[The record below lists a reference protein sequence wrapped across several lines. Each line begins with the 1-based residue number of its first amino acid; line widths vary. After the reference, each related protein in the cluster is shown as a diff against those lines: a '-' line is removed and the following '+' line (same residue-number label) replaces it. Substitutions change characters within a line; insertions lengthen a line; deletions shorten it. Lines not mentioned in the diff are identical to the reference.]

1 MLTSLFTLLAV
12 ALALLATSWL
22 PDPATRLAAGGLLA
36 LSLVLAIISFRRIA
50 EAPPAPLAAPCRWTR
65 ARSWRIAGA
74 LVLVAGM
81 LWVLWALFG
90 IWKQPFAWDLA
101 RHWGTGLLLMLG
113 GGWMIG
119 GKEGLRLQRH
129 PPATPAPDMVP
140 PAPRRVGPRPSG
152 YKLRALGLDAPQP
165 GDLPEPSA
173 ASSTPPPLQPV
184 PSSSSPIPIP
194 AWIVWTLLALIMA
207 AAIWLRLA
215 HIQQMPPGVFIDETN
230 AALDGL
236 RILEGRPD
244 SLFGTG
250 WFETPNG
257 FVYLQTLFFRL
268 LGTTFVAIKLQSLL
282 PGILTVLAL
291 YFLARELFGVRTA
304 LFSTAF
310 LAFNR
315 WHFNM
320 SRWGWNELYP
330 PLIMVLSLLFIL
342 RGVRRRHW
350 GDWLLAG
357 LLLGLGMYTY
367 LAIRLVVVVIFL
379 YLGLRLLL
387 ERGFLRRQWQG
398 LLLFFVI
405 YALTFAPLGFT
416 YIKSPFTFLNRTEQV
431 SIKHDIDDAGGDLQ
445 PLWQSVKRH
454 ALMFQVKGDLN
465 PRHNLPGRP
474 MLDPIT
480 GAFFLLGLAWAL
492 WRWRDHRH
500 ALLLLWVPVVLLGG
514 ILSRLNEAPQ
524 GYRVLAVV
532 PAIALLA
539 GEALDLSLRGM
550 LAPFA
555 GRRWMPVLAGLVAV
569 VGLSAAG
576 WLNYDLYFHQQMQDA
591 AVYTAFSPLETTV
604 AREVLAKRADHRLYL
619 SPRLYYFSPLRFFA
633 YEPTRSIG
641 IDIGPWHYSPFPRL
655 GGGLDH
661 PGYQL
666 ADPALDLPLPDLDG
680 DSALFLLDLHFQYV
694 LDLFRY
700 YYPGT
705 QSEIIYD
712 RLQRPLYLSVTIPG
726 DEITALHVHNR
737 AAEQADMRGL
747 YIPQTAD
754 YALTVLSPQA
764 TAPVQIAIDGQVLPP
779 GMNTLGKGL
788 HALQLLNPPDL
799 PPETPV
805 LSWDGPAG
813 SGPVPDAY
821 LFRKAPSGQGLLGTY
836 YVGSDWTPPP
846 FMQRI
851 DPLLLTSWT
860 DQEPIFGPF
869 SATWTGFLLV
879 PVDGPYRL
887 QLNADDGVRLW
898 LDGLLIAESLLP
910 DTVNQIA
917 SSVQLTAGSHAIR
930 IDYFQRG
937 GGKALE
943 FFWQPPSQP
952 LQPVAPAYLRPGG

>member
-1 MLTSLFTLLAV
+1 
-12 ALALLATSWL
+12 
-22 PDPATRLAAGGLLA
+22 
-36 LSLVLAIISFRRIA
+36 
-50 EAPPAPLAAPCRWTR
+50 
-65 ARSWRIAGA
+65 
-74 LVLVAGM
+74 
-81 LWVLWALFG
+81 
-90 IWKQPFAWDLA
+90 
-101 RHWGTGLLLMLG
+101 
-113 GGWMIG
+113 
-119 GKEGLRLQRH
+119 
-129 PPATPAPDMVP
+129 
-140 PAPRRVGPRPSG
+140 SG

-165 GDLPEPSA
+165 GDLHGPLTTTPA
-173 ASSTPPPLQPV
+173 PPAQQAQSSL
-184 PSSSSPIPIP
+184 SSPSHIPT
-194 AWIVWTLLALIMA
+194 WIEWALLALIMVV
-207 AAIWLRLA
+207 AIWLRVA
-215 HIQQMPPGVFIDETN
+215 YIRQMPPGIFIDETN

-268 LGTTFVAIKLQSLL
+268 LGTTFLAIKLQSLL

-304 LFSTAF
+304 LFSAAF
-310 LAFNR
+310 LAINR

-320 SRWGWNELYP
+320 SRWGWNEVYP
-330 PLIMVLSLLFIL
+330 PLIMVLTLLFIL

-379 YLGLRLLL
+379 YLAYRVLF

-398 LLLFFVI
+398 LLLFFFI
-405 YALTFAPLGFT
+405 YLLTFAPLGFT

-431 SIKHDIDDAGGDLQ
+431 SIKHDIDAAGGDLQ
-445 PLWQSVKRH
+445 PLWQSLKRH
-454 ALMFQVKGDLN
+454 ALMFHVKGDLN

-480 GAFFLLGLAWAL
+480 GAFFLLGLAWAC

-500 ALLLLWVPVVLLGG
+500 ALLLIWIPVVLLGG
-514 ILSRLNEAPQ
+514 ILSQLSEAPQ
-524 GYRVLAVV
+524 AYRVLAVV

-539 GEALDLSLRGM
+539 GEALDLSLRGLM
-550 LAPFA
+550 AALP
-555 GRRWMPVLAGLVAV
+555 RRDWRPALAGLVAL
-569 VGLSAAG
+569 VGLGGAG
-576 WLNYDLYFHQQMQDA
+576 WLNYDLYFHQQMEDP

-633 YEPTRSIG
+633 YEPTRPIG
-641 IDIGPWHYSPFPRL
+641 IDIGPWHYSPFARL

-666 ADPALDLPLPDLDG
+666 ADPALDLPLPDLGG
-680 DSALFLLDLHFQYV
+680 DNALFLLDLHFQYV
-694 LDLFRY
+694 LDLFTY

-726 DEITALHVHNR
+726 DEISALQAHNR
-737 AAEQADMRGL
+737 AAEQAEIRGL

-754 YALTVLSPQA
+754 YALEVLSPQA
-764 TAPVQIAIDGQVLPP
+764 TAPVQISIDGRVLPP

-788 HALQLLNPPDL
+788 HAIQFLNPPDL
-799 PPETPV
+799 PPDTPV
-805 LSWDGPAG
+805 LRWDGPAG
-813 SGPVPDAY
+813 SGPVPDTY

-836 YVGSDWTPPP
+836 YLNSDWTPPP

-851 DPLLLTSWT
+851 DPLLLTAWS
-860 DQEPIFGPF
+860 DEEPVFGPF
-869 SATWTGFLLV
+869 SATWTGSLLV
-879 PVDGPYRL
+879 PSDGEYRL
-887 QLNADDGVRLW
+887 HLNADDGVRLW
-898 LDGLLIAESLLP
+898 LDGQIIAESLTP

-917 SSVQLTAGSHAIR
+917 SVVQLSRGAHAIR

-943 FFWQPPSQP
+943 FFWQPPAQP
-952 LQPVAPAYLRPGG
+952 LQPVAPAYLRPGK